1 MESKVK
7 FKELLQ
13 IAVEELKDL
22 TTVENPDFRLEQAV
36 FNETKKEWD
45 IVVSYLVDNSNQRL
59 NPIELPGLKN
69 QRVFKK
75 LKVNSKKEILGFY
88 IYES

>member
-1 MESKVK
+1 MQSKVK